1 MSTYLQTRKKITTG
15 DFSSVYFFYGTER
28 YIMDDLIQQI
38 SRHALEDAERAFNFS
53 QFDMREVPVQ
63 EGIEEA
69 ETVSFFGPGRV
80 IIFQHARFLT
90 GAKDKDMPPHDLK
103 RLEAFLADPPPETIV
118 VFSVEAE
125 KVDERKKIVKK
136 LKDVGETVET
146 SPLQGDRLKQWIR
159 EKTKEENIS
168 LTAEAMDELL
178 RRSNSDLLT
187 LEKEIQK
194 CAQYVNFN
202 GEINA
207 SIVRALVPRSLE
219 DNIFQLIDAVSDSH
233 PAKALQLFD
242 DLLRNGEEPIKIIA
256 LIGRQFRLLNLAA
269 EMDKRGYSQQKAARQ
284 LGVPPFVAK
293 RLSAKAKTVNSEAVG
308 RALSLI
314 AETDYKMKQGAV
326 EKKSGVALLIARL
339 PRVLAG

>member
-1 MSTYLQTRKKITTG
+1 MSTYLQTKEKITAG
-15 DFSSVYFFYGTER
+15 HFSSIYFFYGTET
-28 YIMDDLIQQI
+28 YMMDDLVWQI
-38 SRHALEDAERAFNFS
+38 SRHALGDTERDFNFS
-53 QFDMREVPVQ
+53 QFDMRDVPVQ

-80 IIFQHARFLT
+80 IVFQHARFLT
-90 GAKDKDMPPHDLK
+90 GAKDKDMPLHDLK
-103 RLEAFLADPPPETIV
+103 RLETFLNDPPPENIV
-118 VFSVEAE
+118 VFAVESQ

-136 LKDVGETVET
+136 LKDVGETVEA

-159 EKTKEENIS
+159 EKAKEENIS
-168 LTAEAMDELL
+168 LTAEAIDELL
-178 RRSNSDLLT
+178 GRSNSDLLT

-219 DNIFQLIDAVSDSH
+219 DNIFQLIDAVSDNYT
-233 PAKALQLFD
+233 AKALQLFD

-269 EMDKRGYSQQKAARQ
+269 EMDKRGYSQQKIARQ

-293 RLSAKAKTVNSEAVG
+293 RLSAKAKTVKGEAVG

-339 PRVLAG
+339 PRVLAA

>member
-1 MSTYLQTRKKITTG
+1 MSTYLQTRKNITEG
-15 DFSSVYFFYGTER
+15 NFSSIYFFYGTEK
-28 YIMDDLIQQI
+28 YMMDDLVQQI
-38 SRHALEDAERAFNFS
+38 SRHALGDVERDFNFS
-53 QFDMREVPVQ
+53 QFDMKEVPLQ

-69 ETVSFFGPGRV
+69 ETVSFFGQGR
-80 IIFQHARFLT
+80 IIVFQHARFLT

-103 RLEAFLADPPPETIV
+103 RLEAFLADPPPENIV
-118 VFSVEAE
+118 VFTVETQ

-146 SPLQGDRLKQWIR
+146 SPLHGDRLKQWIR
-159 EKTKEENIS
+159 EKANEENVL
-168 LTAEAMDELL
+168 LTAEAVDELL
-178 RRSNSDLLT
+178 GRSNSDLLT

-194 CAQYVNFN
+194 CAQYINGH
-202 GEINA
+202 GEIDA

-219 DNIFQLIDAVSDSH
+219 DNVFQLIDAVSDNH
-233 PAKALQLFD
+233 TEKALQLFD
-242 DLLRNGEEPIKIIA
+242 DLLRNGEEPIKITA

-293 RLSAKAKTVNSEAVG
+293 RLSAKAKTVKSDAVS

-326 EKKSGVALLIARL
+326 EKKNGVALLIARL
-339 PRVLAG
+339 PRVLSG